1 MACQYALSLSLFWK
15 VGVWIKWNNKSKTL
29 AQCLA
34 YSTWSVMT
42 NNIII
47 NNLFYDNRLVIGI
60 LTLFRCCCC
69 ISRSVVSDS
78 FWPHVPWPT
87 RLPCPWNSPSKNPG
101 MGCHSLLQGI
111 FPTQGLNPG
120 PLHCR
125 KTLYHLSHS
134 GPPNWVRERLNS
146 RWCRKEGSLV
156 IHWRSDREVWAY
168 FPRQL
173 EAIWG
178 LSGESIWFNS
188 WIERLS

>member
-111 FPTQGLNPG
+111 FPTQGSNLGLPTVQADSLPSEPPG
-120 PLHCR
+120 KSINAIDSHINSHRIQRGKYTWP
-125 KTLYHLSHS
+125 TL
-134 GPPNWVRERLNS
+134 
-146 RWCRKEGSLV
+146 
-156 IHWRSDREVWAY
+156 
-168 FPRQL
+168 
-173 EAIWG
+173 G
-178 LSGESIWFNS
+178 LGEQNFS
-188 WIERLS
+188 